1 MERDDSCDLNFFGI
15 ENHWSMFTNFRHLY
29 EEQKAILQM
38 YPIGNKSFKHEKLR
52 LDSVNQ
58 ETVTL
63 EIFKTDV

>member
-1 MERDDSCDLNFFGI
+1 MEWDDSCDLKTTDQCNQTSGI
-15 ENHWSMFTNFRHLY
+15 S

>member
-1 MERDDSCDLNFFGI
+1 MEWDDSCDLNLSKIETNDQCAQPSGI
-15 ENHWSMFTNFRHLY
+15 S